1 MLSKNII
8 DINDHRYISSVDQ
21 GTELKVTN
29 SYLLLRVESGYYYFS
44 FSTDCEARIDEN
56 TNHVRAIQEH
66 HL

>member
-1 MLSKNII
+1 MSSKDII

-29 SYLLLRVESGYYYFS
+29 RYLLLRVESGYYFS
-44 FSTDCEARIDEN
+44 FSADCEARFDEN
-56 TNHVRAIQEH
+56 TNHVRAIREH